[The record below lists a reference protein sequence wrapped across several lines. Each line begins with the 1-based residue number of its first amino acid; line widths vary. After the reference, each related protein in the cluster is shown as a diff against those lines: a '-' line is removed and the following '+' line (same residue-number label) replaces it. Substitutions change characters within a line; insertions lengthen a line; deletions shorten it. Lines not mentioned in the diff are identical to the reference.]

1 MKQYNQIGK
10 YVKKDEVL
18 NAKRGRVFVTPKNR
32 NYTFDYRK
40 EGRKYIFI
48 ISYNGYRMQMSE
60 SDYNRNDIDTLI
72 DVMLNEINKDNE

>member
-48 ISYNGYRMQMSE
+48 ISHNGYRMQMSE